1 MTSLTTELLA
11 DGLLGLPKFSQHAR
25 RIPGFRVPLQLG
37 DIEPRADT
45 WLPEERVEIA
55 TAIERGLAPTRPH
68 VAVLDSV
75 RQLALPG
82 ACCVV
87 TGQQPGLFGG
97 PLYSLYKALHAVR
110 LARSLSVAWERPVVP
125 LFWNH
130 ADDHDVAEVHH
141 AWVLNENLDLQRL
154 GLAGLSSGRQ
164 PVSRIVLHEDKQRL
178 GAVRESLRQLF
189 GREPH
194 GEFAI
199 ELFLP
204 RDGETLATAFTR
216 VLNELLGPLGLVVL
230 EPDWIREP
238 LSRALARIVVAPLG
252 RDLAAG
258 EQQLAEVGAAPA
270 IDSATAA
277 LVYRVDEQGRSA
289 LRLGGDGFRY
299 DDEEGSRTAAEL
311 AAQIVQRPLEWS
323 SGALLRPLVQDTVL
337 PVVAYVGGW
346 GELNYLAQLGPLRD
360 SLGLPHTAAVPRWS
374 CTLVEP
380 ETADAA
386 GQLGLPIAQ
395 AITTRGQG
403 LADTPDEPPPTVIA
417 ELREIARR
425 ADRELSSRRAAL
437 GEIDQGLGANLP
449 RTGSQI
455 RTLVEKI
462 CERAERVHAN
472 RSGRGRRLVRRVT
485 NSIAPRAELQ
495 ERVLGPLPF
504 IARHGTDW
512 LEQLLEPMTPIAHGH
527 MIARFGDT
535 PQETQA

>member
-1 MTSLTTELLA
+1 MTSLMTELLA

>member
-1 MTSLTTELLA
+1 MTSISTDFLAPGELA
-11 DGLLGLPKFSQHAR
+11 LPPFASFAQR
-25 RIPGFRVPLQLG
+25 VPGFRVPTTLDQ
-37 DIEPRADT
+37 IVPRADR
-45 WLPEERVEIA
+45 WLPEERVELAIA
-55 TAIERGLAPTRPH
+55 LERGLAPSQPP
-68 VAVLDSV
+68 VAALDSV

-87 TGQQPGLFGG
+87 TGQQPGLLGG
-97 PLYSLYKALHAVR
+97 PLYSLYKALHAIR

-130 ADDHDVAEVHH
+130 SDDHDVAEVHH
-141 AWVLNENLDLQRL
+141 AWILNENLDLQRL

-164 PVSRIVLHEDKQRL
+164 PVSRIVLHEEKHRM
-178 GAVRESLRQLF
+178 GAVRESLRQSF

-194 GEFAI
+194 GEAAI

-204 RDGETLATAFTR
+204 RDGETFATAFTR

-238 LSRALARIVVAPLG
+238 LSRALARIVTAPLASE
-252 RDLAAG
+252 LAAG
-258 EQQLAEVGAAPA
+258 ERALAEIGAKPA
-270 IDSATAA
+270 IEAATAA
-277 LVYRVDEQGRSA
+277 LVYHVDERGRNA

-311 AAQIVQRPLEWS
+311 AAEIVQRPLKWS
-323 SGALLRPLVQDTVL
+323 PGALLRPLVQDTVL

-360 SLGLPHTAAVPRWS
+360 ALDLPHTAAVPRWS
-374 CTLVEP
+374 CTLVES

-386 GQLGLPIAQ
+386 AQLGLPLAHAIA
-395 AITTRGQG
+395 TRGED
-403 LADTPDEPPPTVIA
+403 LADAPEEPAPPVIE

-425 ADRELSSRRAAL
+425 ADRELSARRAAL
-437 GEIDQGLGANLP
+437 GELDKGLAANLS
-449 RTGSQI
+449 RTGDQI

-485 NSIAPRAELQ
+485 NSLAPRGELQ
-495 ERVLGPLPF
+495 ERVLGALPF
-504 IARHGTDW
+504 VARHGTDW
-512 LEQLLEPMTPIAHGH
+512 IEQLLEPMTPIAHGH
-527 MIARFGDT
+527 LIARFGDA
-535 PQETQA
+535 PKDTQA

>member
-238 LSRALARIVVAPLG
+238 LSRALARIVVAPLA